1 MPHGKPERWPKA
13 CFNHVRKGID
23 EMVKHRVT
31 YKLVARYF
39 PSGNLTIKRDAGY
52 LIHGKQESGALCQ
65 DQDSREKQV
74 SKIEYA

>member
-1 MPHGKPERWPKA
+1 MRHGKPERRPKA
-13 CFNHVRKGID
+13 CFYHVRKGID

-52 LIHGKQESGALCQ
+52 LIHGKQESGTCAKIKTH
-65 DQDSREKQV
+65 EKN
-74 SKIEYA
+74 KYPK